1 MAKYSVHVFCD
12 GCGDVHPMGIAI
24 ELPDGP
30 ANRASIGDVYQGR
43 DLPPQIAA
51 LINNRIVCPQT
62 KRWVLQRN
70 NNQVFLVPI
79 S

>member
-1 MAKYSVHVFCD
+1 MARYSVHVFCD
-12 GCGDVHPMGIAI
+12 ECGDVHPMGISI

-30 ANRASIGDVYQGR
+30 IDRASIADVYKGR
-43 DLPPQIAA
+43 DLPPNIVA

-79 S
+79 N